1 MDPWKVL
8 KYAIMTEKALR
19 MMEKEN
25 KLVFIVDLKA
35 SKKDIKEAVEKAFN
49 VKVEKVNTLI
59 AKNEKKAYVKLTK
72 DYKAS
77 DLAATLKIA

>member
-49 VKVEKVNTLI
+49 VKVEKINTLI

-77 DLAATLKIA
+77 DLAAVLKIA